1 MEKSSLKEILHP
13 ASKCENAN
21 ANYKQRRKFR
31 NFIKHLISLTTF
43 LSVAH
48 GENQSLM
55 KLFGINLLV
64 GASVARK
71 YCSIIE
77 SCVVTILQ
85 IRIIKQTV
93 DVVFK
98 AEYAELKRQK

>member
-1 MEKSSLKEILHP
+1 MEKRIIKEFLHP

-31 NFIKHLISLTTF
+31 NFTKRLISLTTF

-55 KLFGINLLV
+55 QLFGINLLV

-71 YCSIIE
+71 YCLIID

-85 IRIIKQTV
+85 IRI
-93 DVVFK
+93 F
-98 AEYAELKRQK
+98 